1 MNWKEEETQT
11 SRITRESLQK
21 RFIKEELMRYY
32 FYLGRVKDIKAEI
45 EEFKIEYEEELNNP
59 VFGGSIIQ
67 MPNGISEKEHIVIRL
82 NARLKDMEDN
92 LKYYISKMDTLDA
105 WLNYITPAQQKII
118 KVYVIQYQC
127 QERSHA
133 AAELK
138 CSEELIMKQTN
149 RAINRIYANFKEF
162 S

>member
-32 FYLGRVKDIKAEI
+32 FYLGRAKDIKAEI

-59 VFGGSIIQ
+59 SAGGSIIK
-67 MPNGISEKEHIVIRL
+67 MPDGSMCSDNKVMILMRKL
-82 NARLKDMEDN
+82 NDMEEN
-92 LKYYISKMDTLDA
+92 LKYYINKMNVLDS
-105 WLNYITPAQQKII
+105 WLNFITKSQQKIVKI
-118 KVYVIQYQC
+118 YVIKYQC

-133 AAELK
+133 AAELQ
-138 CSEELIMKQTN
+138 CSEELITKQTN

>member
-11 SRITRESLQK
+11 SRITKESLQK

-32 FYLGRVKDIKAEI
+32 FYLGRAKDIKAEI

-92 LKYYISKMDTLDA
+92 LKYYIKQDG
-105 WLNYITPAQQKII
+105 YIRCVVELHNSCPTED
-118 KVYVIQYQC
+118 YQSVC
-127 QERSHA
+127 DSIPVSRKKPRS
-133 AAELK
+133 
-138 CSEELIMKQTN
+138 
-149 RAINRIYANFKEF
+149 Y
-162 S
+162 